1 MNTLFL
7 QLSTHGKTCRAWLR
21 STDGFSVLGEGLP
34 AELALSHAGSAC
46 VVFLPTSSCLLTSA
60 IASAKQLRQAGQSLG
75 WLVEE
80 QTGEDVEN
88 LHVVAGPVEEGDRT
102 PLLAVSKSLLQS
114 LLLEL
119 HTAGLQVVAILPDI
133 LLLPRDD
140 SEWQLAL
147 WPEDQLALRTGE
159 LSGAVLEASLLDLM
173 LDAAWQERIAGS
185 EPLRIS
191 VTADESF
198 RDRVQSWLTARE
210 IQAEISTAQD
220 ASAILSPGTDW
231 PRHPVNL
238 MQGEFALT
246 RGFSLP
252 RTWRIAAMFVALAFS
267 VQLLSEW
274 VQYGYYRYQAQ
285 KTQAEAVAL
294 YKNLFPAD
302 RRIVNLE
309 RQLKAQ
315 LGGSNSG
322 SNMLSTLTRVAESL
336 QGSGLNTQRV
346 DFSGSTL
353 TLDVSARALGELDRF
368 REKLDGQGFR
378 TEIVSA
384 NAQGGLIRGRLRVE
398 G

>member
-1 MNTLFL
+1 M
-7 QLSTHGKTCRAWLR
+7 
-21 STDGFSVLGEGLP
+21 
-34 AELALSHAGSAC
+34 
-46 VVFLPTSSCLLTSA
+46 
-60 IASAKQLRQAGQSLG
+60 G
-75 WLVEE
+75 WLIEE

-119 HTAGLQVVAILPDI
+119 RSTGLQVVAVLPDI

-147 WPEDQLALRTGE
+147 WPEDQLTLRTGE
-159 LSGAVLEASLLDLM
+159 LGGAVLEASLLELM
-173 LDAAWQERIAGS
+173 LDAALQERIASG

-191 VTADESF
+191 ATADESF
-198 RDRVQSWLTARE
+198 RERIQSWLSARG

-220 ASAILSPGTDW
+220 VSAILSPGTDW
-231 PRHPVNL
+231 PRHPANL

-246 RGFSLP
+246 RGFTLP
-252 RTWRIAAMFVALAFS
+252 RTWRIAAIFVALAFS

-274 VQYGYYRYQAQ
+274 TQYGYYRYQA
-285 KTQAEAVAL
+285 KKIQAEAVAL

-315 LGGSNSG
+315 LNGGNSG